1 MTCFT
6 LLMAA
11 LLQQTPAAGPEIS
24 PVETWNQVQQR
35 YSSAGVVGFRA
46 EGRVLSTRPAY
57 AGRTVAQISANVAV
71 ARSGFGSVEVTVQTG
86 LGDEAKISRVSSLG
100 TEEGVFAVDC
110 EENFAYSCGDDW
122 ATSGELDDFAFLGPA
137 WSAAAARAGAPSSVH
152 FVPAHAE
159 HPGLQGLRVRWGK
172 PNQPATTTIFWLD
185 SDGFV
190 SSADVRLDAETVLH
204 WNFSNCQLSDEQAT
218 PLQAVA
224 LPAGCK
230 RDSGQAVEAAA
241 PPAETVEPE
250 PVVTENEDPDNEDPE

>member
-11 LLQQTPAAGPEIS
+11 LLQQTPPAGPEIS

-35 YSSAGVVGFRA
+35 YSSAGVLGFRA

-86 LGDEAKISRVSSLG
+86 LGNEAKTSRVSSLG
-100 TEEGVFAVDC
+100 TEEGVFSVNCD
-110 EENFAYSCGDDW
+110 ENFAYACGDDW
-122 ATSGELDDFAFLGPA
+122 ASSGELDDFAFLGSA
-137 WSAAAARAGAPSSVH
+137 WSAAAARAGAPAAVS

-172 PNQPATTTIFWLD
+172 PNQPAATTVFWLD
-185 SDGFV
+185 AEGLV

-204 WNFSNCQLSDEQAT
+204 WDFSNCHLSDEQAT

-241 PPAETVEPE
+241 PATEPIEPAVIGAETENPE
-250 PVVTENEDPDNEDPE
+250 

>member
-46 EGRVLSTRPAY
+46 EGRVLTTRPAY
-57 AGRTVAQISANVAV
+57 AGRTIAQISADVSV

-86 LGDEAKISRVSSLG
+86 LGDEAKTSRLSSLG
-100 TEEGVFAVDC
+100 TEEGVFSVNC
-110 EENFAYSCGDDW
+110 EQNFAYSCGDDW
-122 ATSGELDDFAFLGPA
+122 ASSGELDDFAFLGST
-137 WSAAAARAGAPSSVH
+137 WSAAAARAGAPSSVS
-152 FVPAHAE
+152 FVPSHAE

-172 PNQPATTTIFWLD
+172 ENRPSATTIFWLNAE
-185 SDGFV
+185 GLV
-190 SSADVRLDAETVLH
+190 ASADVRLDAETVLH
-204 WNFSNCQLSDEQAT
+204 WKFSNCQLSDEQNT

-241 PPAETVEPE
+241 PATETVEPE
-250 PVVTENEDPDNEDPE
+250 AAGNETEDPE